1 MRSDKVSYLYV
12 CVSFKSEI
20 GTLVELI
27 RNEIGSF
34 VERWMD
40 LESVVQS
47 EVKSEREKLCI
58 NAYIWN
64 LEKWHRW
71 TYFQVR
77 NRGSDIEN
85 RHVDTAGKGIVGQIG
100 RLGLTYM
107 HCCCCCCC

>member
-1 MRSDKVSYLYV
+1 MRSNKVSYLYV

-27 RNEIGSF
+27 RNEIGSS

-40 LESVVQS
+40 LECVVQR
-47 EVKSEREKLCI
+47 EVKSEREKQCI
-58 NAYIWN
+58 NAYMWN
-64 LEKWHRW
+64 LEKWCRW

-85 RHVDTAGKGIVGQIG
+85 SHVGTAGKGIVGQIE
-100 RLGLTYM
+100 RLGWTCM
-107 HCCCCCCC
+107 HCCCC

>member
-27 RNEIGSF
+27 RNQIGSF

-40 LESVVQS
+40 LESVVQN
-47 EVKSEREKLCI
+47 EVKSEREKQSI

-64 LEKWHRW
+64 LEKWYRW
-71 TYFQVR
+71 PYFQVR
-77 NRGSDIEN
+77 NRGSD
-85 RHVDTAGKGIVGQIG
+85 RK
-100 RLGLTYM
+100 
-107 HCCCCCCC
+107 